1 MVAHPLITVTRARAC
16 ENIEA
21 QLTPRVQAV
30 RNFNGLVPGM
40 LSGLDTIHFVFRAR
54 KREVVVQLHHSSL
67 GRYRVGTVNLNFII
81 VLRQRAAAESQNYC
95 ERGTR
100 RNILKVREN
109 TRTSGGA
116 EKVGE
121 HAISTV

>member
-1 MVAHPLITVTRARAC
+1 
-16 ENIEA
+16 
-21 QLTPRVQAV
+21 
-30 RNFNGLVPGM
+30 M

-54 KREVVVQLHHSSL
+54 KREVIVQLHHGYL
-67 GRYRVGTVNLNFII
+67 GRQRIGAVHLNFII
-81 VLRQRAAAESQNYC
+81 VLRQRAAAQSQGYC

-100 RNILKVREN
+100 RNILKVSEN

-121 HAISTV
+121 QAISRV